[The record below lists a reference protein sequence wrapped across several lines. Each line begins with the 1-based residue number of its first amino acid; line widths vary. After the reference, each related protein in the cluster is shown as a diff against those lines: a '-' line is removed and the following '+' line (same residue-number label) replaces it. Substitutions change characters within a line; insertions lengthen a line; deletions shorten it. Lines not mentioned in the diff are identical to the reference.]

1 MCSYY
6 NASKVRASDTG
17 ITTITSGDEIA
28 LRAAVA
34 LVGPV
39 SIALDASEFKD
50 YKSGEGLCEKNIE
63 NVIIL
68 VFFLCAGI
76 LDTDAC
82 CDFNNFLIS
91 CLNHA
96 VLVSFFLLQ
105 KLLAHRACEM

>member
-50 YKSGEGLCEKNIE
+50 YKSGE
-63 NVIIL
+63 
-68 VFFLCAGI
+68 
-76 LDTDAC
+76 
-82 CDFNNFLIS
+82 
-91 CLNHA
+91 
-96 VLVSFFLLQ
+96 
-105 KLLAHRACEM
+105 